1 MRQIKSRGFTLI
13 ELLVVIAIIALLIAI
28 LLPALRNAR
37 TQARITG
44 SLANV
49 RSQMQGVAAHQA
61 ENRGLTPQI
70 TIFNRVGYTP
80 EDFQRD
86 DILRRTVGGVTVPGA
101 GWAPFTYGGKNAG
114 NIGGGDSSFV
124 GSFWD
129 IGAPH
134 RVLNP
139 FIAGNA
145 ILGTPRPNGLEGG
158 GATNGAAP
166 LNTERDSVDLPAFRS
181 PGDRFSIWVRPSGN
195 SGGTNIDI
203 NRLLTG
209 ASASAYVSTGT
220 SYAINVLS
228 FQTGGSAGANAVATD
243 IANRRLFQ
251 NSAAVTPSK
260 FIYLSDLP
268 GMAFAFD
275 LDTTANMNFNRIW
288 SSEFGD
294 PNRTI
299 AGFLDGHAAYQTL
312 VRGNAA
318 MPFDPNTVEGRD
330 RRAGWINGEYQF
342 VFNPAFRR

>member
-37 TQARITG
+37 TQGRITS

-49 RSQMQGVAAHQA
+49 RSQMQGVASHQA

-70 TIFNRVGYTP
+70 TIFSRVGYTTA
-80 EDFQRD
+80 DWQRETAD
-86 DILRRTVGGVTVPGA
+86 PALRSNRPGA

-114 NIGGGDSSFV
+114 NIGSSDTSFV
-124 GSFWD
+124 SSFWD
-129 IGAPH
+129 IAAPH

-145 ILGTPRPNGLEGG
+145 VLGTPRPNGLTGSG
-158 GATNGAAP
+158 GANGATP
-166 LNTERDSVDLPAFRS
+166 LPSERDTVDLPVFRS
-181 PGDRFSIWVRPSGN
+181 PGDRNSIWVRTSGN

-203 NRLLTG
+203 NRLITG
-209 ASASAYVSTGT
+209 APASAYVATGT
-220 SYAINVLS
+220 SYAANVLS
-228 FQTGGSAGANAVATD
+228 FQTGGSGGAADPVSVD
-243 IANRRLFQ
+243 INNRRLYQ

-260 FIYLSDLP
+260 FIYLADLP
-268 GMAFAFD
+268 GIAFAFD
-275 LDTTANMNFNRIW
+275 LNPTENMDFNRVW
-288 SSEFGD
+288 NSEFGD

-312 VRGNAA
+312 VRGTNAQ
-318 MPFDPNTVEGRD
+318 PFDPNTVEGRD
-330 RRAGWINGEYQF
+330 RRAGWLNSEYQF
-342 VFNPAFRR
+342 VFNAAFRR